1 MFLVPP
7 KLYFF
12 DKVFKYTILRL
23 IPHSIKP
30 NHLTVV
36 RFLMTPLVVFFLWQG
51 NYWWGLILFLIASTT
66 DALDG
71 AMART
76 RNQITDWGKIYDPL
90 ADKLLI
96 CSVIFVLLLKY
107 VDFYAAWV
115 IIAIEFFIIVA
126 ALIKKHKGKEM
137 QSNFWGKMKM
147 ILQVTGVVFMLLAIV
162 FNLDALVPVSRNVLY
177 LSIGFAIISLFTYS
191 A

>member
-1 MFLVPP
+1 MALDQP
-7 KLYFF
+7 KIYFF
-12 DKVFKYTILRL
+12 DKVFQVTILRL
-23 IPHSIKP
+23 IPDKIKP

-36 RFLMTPLVVFFLWQG
+36 RFLMTPFVVYFLWLG
-51 NYWWGLILFLIASTT
+51 NHWLGLILFLIAALT

-76 RNQITDWGKIYDPL
+76 RNQITEWGKMYDPL

-96 CSVIFVLLLKY
+96 CSVVFILLLRY
-107 VDFYAAWV
+107 VDLYVAWIIIIIEAV
-115 IIAIEFFIIVA
+115 IIIA
-126 ALIKKHKGKEM
+126 AVLKKKKGQQM

-147 ILQVTGVVFMLLAIV
+147 ILQVAGVVFMLLAIV
-162 FNLDALVPVSRNVLY
+162 FSFDAFVPIGRNVLY

>member
-1 MFLVPP
+1 MLLVPP

-23 IPHSIKP
+23 IPCRVMP

-36 RFLMTPLVVFFLWQG
+36 RFLMTPFIVFLLWQG
-51 NYWWGLILFLIASTT
+51 SHWWGLILFLIAAST

-76 RNQITDWGKIYDPL
+76 RNQITEWGKVYDPL

-107 VDFYAAWV
+107 VDFYAAW
-115 IIAIEFFIIVA
+115 IIIIIEFFIVLT
-126 ALIKKHKGKEM
+126 ALIKKQKGKEIK
-137 QSNFWGKMKM
+137 SNFWGKMKM
-147 ILQVTGVVFMLLAIV
+147 ILQVAGVVFMLLAIV
-162 FNLDALVPVSRNVLY
+162 FNFDALVPISRNVLY

>member
-30 NHLTVV
+30 NHLTVI
-36 RFLMTPLVVFFLWQG
+36 RFFMTPIVVFFLWQG
-51 NYWWGLILFLIASTT
+51 SHWWGLVLFLIAAMT

-76 RNQITDWGKIYDPL
+76 RNQITDWGKVYDPL

-107 VDFYAAWV
+107 VDFYAAWM
-115 IIAIEFFIIVA
+115 IIIIEIFIVA
-126 ALIKKHKGKEM
+126 TALIKKSKGKEM

-162 FNLDALVPVSRNVLY
+162 FHFDALVPVSRNVLY